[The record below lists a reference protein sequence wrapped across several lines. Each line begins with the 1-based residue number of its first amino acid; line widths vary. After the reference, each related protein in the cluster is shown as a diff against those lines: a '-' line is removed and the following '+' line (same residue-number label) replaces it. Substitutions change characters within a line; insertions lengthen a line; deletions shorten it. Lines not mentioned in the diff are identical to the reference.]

1 MQNQDLG
8 FDTHQ
13 NVVIKTMSGP
23 GAEMDSIFI
32 SRINLFKERVKD
44 QPYAVNATITSNI
57 PGRENEWLGR
67 LRKSEDNPEL
77 ISTSR
82 TRVDK
87 DFIDTYGLKLL
98 AGRNFTD
105 EQPKQVILNQ
115 TAVTMLGYKN
125 ADEAIGNLLMGSS
138 EIIGVMEDFHE
149 RSMQE
154 PVWLPCTHPGKA
166 T

>member
-1 MQNQDLG
+1 
-8 FDTHQ
+8 
-13 NVVIKTMSGP
+13 
-23 GAEMDSIFI
+23 
-32 SRINLFKERVKD
+32 
-44 QPYAVNATITSNI
+44 
-57 PGRENEWLGR
+57 LGR

-105 EQPKQVILNQ
+105 EQPKQIILNQ

-138 EIIGVMEDFHE
+138 EIIGVIEDFHE
-149 RSMQE
+149 RSVQE
-154 PVWLPCTHPGKA
+154 PVLASMYTPGQGYMKFITVKINSNDASQTIEQLQQQWATVFPDKA
-166 T
+166 F